1 VEELIKVIQ
10 TDEKNGFMGNMD
22 NSKTGWMKLTE
33 EKENLTEFK
42 EEIVLKQINLGKQ
55 KDSKRKYI
63 GEEESST

>member
-1 VEELIKVIQ
+1 
-10 TDEKNGFMGNMD
+10 MGNMD